1 MARSLR
7 RIKPEGTHKERSQ
20 MRIAQTLEW
29 YTTAAHGDVDGM
41 TKNNEWSDRDLQVF
55 DLNAEGRCYSE

>member
-1 MARSLR
+1 
-7 RIKPEGTHKERSQ
+7 

-41 TKNNEWSDRDLQVF
+41 TNNEWSDPTR
-55 DLNAEGRCYSE
+55 EGAILLVVDSSPPPVYPGREASEG